1 MQPDALLSE
10 VERQQ
15 KYLALLPE
23 HYAFP
28 LFNARQAV
36 ESQRR
41 SGYKDTAA
49 AAREIVDNAIEAG
62 ASNIDVIFDA
72 GRGGSGRRYVSAV
85 AFIDNGSGMVPEM
98 ARYALSWGGGSH
110 FDDPSFIGRFGFGLP
125 NASINQTRRVEVYT
139 RTAANERFTMVYL
152 DINDL
157 DPFGM
162 QSVAEAREAE
172 LPGFVQRHLKKSDTS
187 LDHGTVV
194 VWCAPDR
201 LTYRSPA
208 HLKEHLLDDFG
219 VTYRYL
225 LHRDGHNVTDRF
237 AAICV
242 EGVMVEAADPL
253 FLMPGTRLYLPPE
266 EGGANLVEDLT
277 IPVKY
282 AADAGTG
289 EFRLTRLTDQGEIDE
304 IGDGPVISTIQVR
317 IGRLPVGFAVGRK
330 SRSGPTTDANR
341 RFDIR
346 KSHRGMSFVRAGREL
361 QTVDVFPRSVQD
373 VASGL
378 GDWPLLQA
386 YAYHWGVEVRF
397 GPELDDV
404 FGITN
409 DKQGVRPIEDFWRVL
424 AQEKVDDLVRREQAW
439 QTKSR
444 EKKENEAVTPEDAGV
459 PTDAEHAAEAADV
472 ALGKRPKV
480 PERHLPAAREAA
492 QREAEQRA
500 GQSGAPVDEAR
511 RALDQETKRR
521 RNRLVFVDQEHGP
534 FYEPSWNGAQI
545 QVNVNRRHPFYE
557 VFYADL
563 LKSATGKRPRA
574 ALDLLLIALARTE
587 LTVEDPDMELWF
599 SAQRKHTWSPFLDT
613 ALRDL
618 ARRMS
623 SGEEPDDAVDVLG
636 GEDERP
642 SR

>member
-10 VERQQ
+10 LERQK
-15 KYLALLPE
+15 KYLAQLPE

-62 ASNIDVIFDA
+62 ASKVGIIFDTA
-72 GRGGSGRRYVSAV
+72 RGGGNRRYVNAV

-139 RTAANERFTMVYL
+139 RTAASEPFTMAYL

-162 QSVAEAREAE
+162 QSVAEARNAN
-172 LPGFVQRHLKKSDTS
+172 LPGFVQRHLKKTETD

-201 LTYRSPA
+201 LTYRTPA
-208 HLKEHLLDDFG
+208 HLKEHFLNDFG

-225 LHRDGHNVTDRF
+225 LHRDGHSVTDRF
-237 AAICV
+237 VTICV
-242 EGVMVEAADPL
+242 EEATVEAADPL
-253 FLMPGTRLYLPPE
+253 FLMPGARLYLAPE
-266 EGGANLVEDLT
+266 DGGAILVEDLT
-277 IPVKY
+277 IPVRF
-282 AADAGTG
+282 AADPGTG
-289 EFRLTRLTDQGEIDE
+289 EWHLTRLTDRSQIDE
-304 IGDGPVISTIQVR
+304 NEAGAVVGTIQVR
-317 IGRLPVGFAVGRK
+317 IGRLPYGFALGNKKRGE
-330 SRSGPTTDANR
+330 STTDAHR

-361 QTVDVFPRSVQD
+361 QTVDVFPRSAQD

-378 GDWPLLQA
+378 GEWPLLQG
-386 YAYHWGVEVRF
+386 YAYHWGVEARF

-424 AQEKVDDLVRREQAW
+424 TQEHVDDLIGREQQW
-439 QTKSR
+439 QRKTR
-444 EKKENEAVTPEDAGV
+444 EKQENEDATPKDSGA
-459 PTDAEHAAEAADV
+459 PTEAEQAAEAADV
-472 ALGKRPKV
+472 ALGKRPRV
-480 PERHLPAAREAA
+480 PERHLPAARDAA
-492 QREAEQRA
+492 ERVAEHRA
-500 GQSGAPVDEAR
+500 RQSGTPVDEVR
-511 RALDQETKRR
+511 RALDRETKRR
-521 RNRLVFVDQEHGP
+521 RNRVVFVDQEHAP
-534 FYEPSWNGAQI
+534 FYEPSWNGTQI
-545 QVNVNRRHPFYE
+545 QVTVNRRHPFFE

-563 LKSATGKRPRA
+563 LKGATGKRARA
-574 ALDLLLIALARTE
+574 ALDLLLIALARME
-587 LTVEDPDMELWF
+587 LTVENEDMELWF
-599 SAQRKHTWSPFLDT
+599 SAQRRHTWSPFLDT

-618 ARRMS
+618 ARRLS
-623 SGEEPDDAVDVLG
+623 SGEEPDDAVDDLG